1 LNDRELLE
9 LLLVKVTSVESDV
22 GTLKSDFKKMSEK
35 LEIIFT
41 QTAKLS
47 EYHTETAAKLN
58 SIIEDQKSMQ
68 EVLGVHEVSIRTLR
82 RKPV

>member
-1 LNDRELLE
+1 MNDRELLE